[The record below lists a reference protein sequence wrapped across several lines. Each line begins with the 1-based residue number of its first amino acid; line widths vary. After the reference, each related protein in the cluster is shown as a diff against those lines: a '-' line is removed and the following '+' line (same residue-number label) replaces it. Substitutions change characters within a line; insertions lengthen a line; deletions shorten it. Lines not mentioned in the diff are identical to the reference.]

1 MMRLLRVEIDRFF
14 SRRTTRVAS
23 LGLLG
28 VVVLALVAV
37 WQSSAPASEEDKAL
51 SQQYYEEALAEWE
64 KTGDEQLADCYE
76 MEATDQE
83 TDPSVSYDCETWAP
97 QADDYLLSD
106 QTFTDQAGSVLTGI
120 GYAVLFYAFFVGVSF
135 VAAEF
140 ATGSM
145 GSWLTFEPRRTRV
158 YASKLAAA
166 GLGVIVPAVLAAV
179 LVVGGAWTI
188 FRTWGTL
195 GDVTGELWSDL
206 AVGGLRLTLAAVGV
220 GVLGAAVAMVVRST
234 AAAIGLLFG
243 YVIVIEG
250 IIGSAVDALRP
261 WLLTLKVEAVLQGE
275 STYWVEDCATDASGT
290 MCESVGKAVSLTNGA
305 VSLVVVLAV
314 VVTVGLVTFRRRD
327 VG

>member
-37 WQSSAPASEEDKAL
+37 WQSSAPASEEEKAL
-51 SQQYYEEALAEWE
+51 SQQYYEEALADWE
-64 KTGDEQLADCYE
+64 VNGEATLADCYE
-76 MEATDQE
+76 QEEAAQE
-83 TDPSVSYDCETWAP
+83 ADPTASFDCETWAP
-97 QADDYLLSD
+97 QSETYLWPD
-106 QTFTDQAGSVLTGI
+106 QLFTDQAGSVLTGI
-120 GYAVLFYAFFVGVSF
+120 GYAVLLYAFFVGVSF

-166 GLGVIVPAVLAAV
+166 GLGVVVPAILSAV
-179 LVVGGAWTI
+179 LVVGGAWAI
-188 FRTWGTL
+188 FRMWGTL

-206 AVGGLRLTLAAVGV
+206 AVGGLRLTLTAIGV
-220 GVLGAAVAMVVRST
+220 AVLGAAVAMVVRST
-234 AAAIGLLFG
+234 AAAIGLLLG
-243 YVIVIEG
+243 YVIVVEG
-250 IIGSAVDALRP
+250 IIGSAVDALKP

-275 STYWVEDCATDASGT
+275 STYWVDDCTTDASGT
-290 MCESVGKAVSLTNGA
+290 MCESIGKTVSLTNGA
-305 VSLVVVLAV
+305 VSLVVLLAV

>member
-37 WQSSAPASEEDKAL
+37 WQSSAPASEEEKAL
-51 SQQYYEEALAEWE
+51 SQQYYEEALADWE
-64 KTGDEQLADCYE
+64 VNGEATLADCYAQE
-76 MEATDQE
+76 EAARE
-83 TDPSVSYDCETWAP
+83 ADPTASYDCESWAP
-97 QADDYLLSD
+97 QSETYLWPD
-106 QTFTDQAGSVLTGI
+106 QLFTDQAGSVLTGI
-120 GYAVLFYAFFVGVSF
+120 GYAVLLYAFFVGVSF

-158 YASKLAAA
+158 YASKLTAA
-166 GLGVIVPAVLAAV
+166 GLGVVVPAILAAV
-179 LVVGGAWTI
+179 LVVGGAWGI
-188 FRTWGTL
+188 FRMWGTL

-206 AVGGLRLTLAAVGV
+206 AVGGLRLTLTAIGV
-220 GVLGAAVAMVVRST
+220 AVLGAAVAMVVRST
-234 AAAIGLLFG
+234 AAAIGLLLG
-243 YVIVIEG
+243 YVIVVEG
-250 IIGSAVDALRP
+250 IIGSAVDALKP

-275 STYWVEDCATDASGT
+275 SAYWVDDCTTDASGT
-290 MCESVGKAVSLTNGA
+290 MCESIGKTVSLTNGA
-305 VSLVVVLAV
+305 VSLVVLLAV

>member
-37 WQSSAPASEEDKAL
+37 WQSSAPVSEEDKAL
-51 SQQYYEEALAEWE
+51 SQQYYEEALADWE
-64 KTGDEQLADCYE
+64 VNGEATLAECYE

-83 TDPSVSYDCETWAP
+83 TDPSVSYDCESWAP
-97 QADDYLLSD
+97 QAEAYLWSD
-106 QTFTDQAGSVLTGI
+106 PLFTDQAGSALTGI
-120 GYAVLFYAFFVGVSF
+120 GYAVLFFAFFVGVSF

-158 YASKLAAA
+158 YVSKLAAA

-179 LVVGGAWTI
+179 LVVGGAWAI
-188 FRTWGTL
+188 FSSWGTL
-195 GDVTGELWSDL
+195 GDVTGEVWSDL
-206 AVGGLRLTLAAVGV
+206 ALGGLRLTLTAVGV

-243 YVIVIEG
+243 YGIVVEG
-250 IIGSAVDALRP
+250 IIGSAVDAFKP
-261 WLLTLKVEAVLQGE
+261 WLLTLKVDAVLQGK
-275 STYWVEDCATDASGT
+275 STYWVDECTPDAAGSL
-290 MCESVGKAVSLTNGA
+290 CESVEKTVSLTNGA

-314 VVTVGLVTFRRRD
+314 VVAVGLVTFRRRD